1 MGLLDSL
8 LASSQGGGL
17 LGGLPASWQWQN
29 PADRDNS
36 TQDFLS
42 ALQKQPYAAIG
53 GAAPANPLGLVP
65 QLGPPPAPQAPG
77 VFATGTAGLAGGR
90 SGPVPGMFA
99 PQMTQAGPQLPG
111 NAASTLPPPV
121 IVPAAPVDA
130 RPAAVSPNT
139 PGPDPLLFAQAPQLP
154 PALGGPPAGLLDRL
168 SAKHSDPRSIQQQD
182 LNAQFQAVRR
192 ALLQDGMSPQEAAS
206 KAMFDVLNPAAE
218 KPLLI
223 DALKGRPVGAGDEA
237 PGVQIDKGVLANGVK
252 QADGLLQEQ
261 VNLQQFPPAVQ
272 RAVRDSIDGK
282 SLPMGG
288 IAQRYGSDTGQ
299 PVKGDGLA
307 AAAAPLAPGQ
317 STGATNAPASEGSS
331 LSGVAKSLGVGAAQS
346 ATRVTGLIPDISAT
360 MKNVANEYLFDPLL
374 NATIGKP
381 SIPESEKPLDLD
393 KVLGSDGLQK
403 AIEGVTGNFY
413 KPKGTAEEIANKV
426 GQYAAGG
433 IAGPEALATRLAA
446 RVGAPAAASL
456 IARKLTEGTSAE
468 PVAELAAG
476 FGAGIGATAAANG
489 FRTMA
494 AARAAALPGK
504 AVTAQPKAK

>member
-1 MGLLDSL
+1 MGLLDAL

-29 PADRDNS
+29 PANQDNS

-42 ALQKQPYAAIG
+42 ALQTQPYAAIG
-53 GAAPANPLGLVP
+53 AAAAPANPLGRVL
-65 QLGPPPAPQAPG
+65 QLGPSPAPQAAG
-77 VFATGTAGLAGGR
+77 VFAMGTAGLAGGP
-90 SGPVPGMFA
+90 SGPIPGMFA
-99 PQMTQAGPQLPG
+99 PQQQAGPQLPG

-121 IVPAAPVDA
+121 TVPTAPVDA
-130 RPAAVSPNT
+130 RPAAGSPNA
-139 PGPDPLLFAQAPQLP
+139 PVPDPLLFAPAPQLP

-206 KAMFDVLNPAAE
+206 KAMFDVLNPAPE

-223 DALKGRPVGAGDEA
+223 DALKGRPAGGGGEA
-237 PGVQIDKGVLANGVK
+237 PGVQVDKGFLANGVK
-252 QADGLLQEQ
+252 QADGLLQGQ
-261 VNLQQFPPAVQ
+261 VDLQQIPPAAQ
-272 RAVRDSIDGK
+272 RAVQDSIDGK
-282 SLPMGG
+282 SLPTGV
-288 IAQRYGSDTGQ
+288 IAQKYGSDTGQ
-299 PVKGDGLA
+299 PVKGDGSA

-317 STGATNAPASEGSS
+317 STVATNAPASEGSS

-346 ATRVTGLIPDISAT
+346 ATRLAGLIPDISAT
-360 MKNVANEYLFDPLL
+360 MKKVANEYLFDPLL
-374 NATIGKP
+374 DAAIGKP
-381 SIPESEKPLDLD
+381 SIPEPERPPDLD

-403 AIEGVTGNFY
+403 GIEGVTGNFY

-446 RVGAPAAASL
+446 RVAAPAAASL
-456 IARKLTEGTSAE
+456 IARKLTEGTSVQ

-476 FGAGIGATAAANG
+476 FAAGVGATAAANG

-504 AVTAQPKAK
+504 SKP